1 MDRQKALNYRH
12 IPGLDG
18 LRALA
23 VMSVIFYHFNFH
35 WAKGGFLGVDIFFVL
50 SGYLITS
57 TLLPKEGKKF
67 TVNLR
72 EFWIN
77 RFRRLIPAVYFMIIS
92 TFIWVILFNPE
103 LINKMRGDAISSIL
117 YSSNWWFIYHKTSY
131 FDSFGLS
138 SPLKNL
144 WSLAIEEQF
153 YLIWPIILLI
163 GLFILK
169 KQSKFSI
176 FVMMGAIYSAVLMS
190 QLYEPGND
198 PSRVYYGTDTRV
210 FELLIGC
217 WLALIWPMK
226 RLSSTKLSKGHIN
239 NLNIISFISLT
250 IIILSIFLVDEYQ
263 SFLYRGGMFLFCINA
278 AILLACVCHPAS
290 LLGKLLSFKPLCWI
304 GSRSYGIYLWHY
316 PVIVLGTPIQ
326 EIGNP
331 VYWRFGWLVGLT
343 FIIAEFSYRYIEMPI
358 RKNGFNLYIQQL
370 RHYLKWVDTSM
381 VQKLSTVFFVLI
393 SVTFI
398 AGITGLIQYHQQSD
412 TFKSS
417 QEEVKINS
425 DSRTD
430 SSTNYIE
437 NPSRKNIEENDVNHD
452 RENEI
457 AQENEQ
463 DTESFKSERNEIS
476 AKTFNGILAIGDSVM
491 INIAP
496 NLTKIYPNITIDAKV
511 GRQMSQAAQI
521 ASKYS
526 DYNDKDKTVII
537 QLGTNGYFTDTQLDT
552 LLNTFSNANVY
563 LVNTRVP
570 RPWESKVNDALNK
583 KAKQNHK
590 ITLVDWHSAAINHP
604 EYFAKD
610 GVHLVSKGAE
620 ILSNLICQTIKQ

>member
-1 MDRQKALNYRH
+1 MVRQTHNYRH

-23 VMSVIFYHFNFH
+23 VMSVIFYHFNFY

-57 TLLPKEGKKF
+57 TLLPVEGNKL

-77 RFRRLIPAVYFMIIS
+77 RFRRLIPAVYFMVIS
-92 TFIWVILFNPE
+92 TFVWVILFNPE
-103 LINKMRGDAISSIL
+103 LINNLRGDALSSIF
-117 YSSNWWFIYHKTSY
+117 YSSNWWFIFHKISY
-131 FDSFGLS
+131 FDSFGSL

-153 YLIWPIILLI
+153 YLIWPVILLV

-176 FVMMGAIYSAVLMS
+176 FVMMAAIYSAMLMS
-190 QLYEPGND
+190 LLYVPGDD
-198 PSRVYYGTDTRV
+198 PSRIYYGTDTRA

-226 RLSSTKLSKGHIN
+226 RLSSTKLSKRHRK
-239 NLNIISFISLT
+239 NLNIISFISLA
-250 IIILSIFLVDEYQ
+250 IIILSILLVNEYQ
-263 SFLYRGGMFLFCINA
+263 SFLYRGGMFLFCINVA
-278 AILLACVCHPAS
+278 MLLACVCHPAG

-331 VYWRFGWLVGLT
+331 VYWRFGMQIALI

-358 RKNGFNLYIQQL
+358 RKNGFSLCLRQL
-370 RHYLKWVDTSM
+370 INNLKWKEVPI
-381 VQKLSTVFFVLI
+381 VQKISTVFFFLI
-393 SVTFI
+393 FI
-398 AGITGLIQYHQQSD
+398 MFITGITGLIKNDQQSD
-412 TFKSS
+412 TLKLS

-425 DSRTD
+425 DRKTE
-430 SSTNYIE
+430 IE
-437 NPSRKNIEENDVNHD
+437 QKNNQNK
-452 RENEI
+452 
-457 AQENEQ
+457 
-463 DTESFKSERNEIS
+463 ESFNLKHNEIS
-476 AKTFNGILAIGDSVM
+476 TNSFSGILAIGDSVM
-491 INIAP
+491 INIAS

-511 GRQMSQAAQI
+511 GRQMSQAAQL
-521 ASKYS
+521 ASNYS
-526 DYNDKDKTVII
+526 NYNDKDKAVII
-537 QLGTNGYFTDTQLDT
+537 QLGTNGYFTDTQLDA
-552 LLNTFSNANVY
+552 LLNTFSNANIY

-583 KAKQNHK
+583 KAKQNNNV
-590 ITLVDWHSAAINHP
+590 TLVDWYSVAKDHP